1 MKQISV
7 KGEIMNDVANTNK
20 GEYELIENNLLAFNL
35 FKSEEDKKTTD
46 IFAISSPFEYALPQL
61 IDNNTSLNLAN
72 IIDINGEP
80 LFNFVDRHLNPKPKV
95 YDKKNDNFYELDF
108 ASLSEKTKKK
118 LENGTFKVGNSKKI
132 NGNYRAV
139 IVDTTKNNVRVE
151 DVTLKKVEKKSNN
164 TDDSSKVDLSTQVQ
178 LKQIYDLLL
187 DMKAS
192 QEFQI
197 NWDRNNSILPPFFSA
212 RTKVL
217 QALNTVSLEEK
228 IHLLNEANTY
238 MEDSVS
244 AIKADLISNK
254 EEIIK
259 RTKQVDYLYDSLK
272 RHADF
277 ILNDTEIMTKIVGM
291 QVYIDLSLNNKAM
304 ALERL
309 TSYNGVMELLTQPDI
324 TTSRGL
330 LLNLLQK
337 IPRINR
343 AKWLKNSDKISL
355 LELINSHYKYGKN
368 DIDLFINL
376 QEKLHE
382 ANDTNNT
389 FLTNLENKKLEI
401 GDKSDV
407 RESN

>member
-1 MKQISV
+1 
-7 KGEIMNDVANTNK
+7 MNDVANTNK

-139 IVDTTKNNVRVE
+139 IADTTKNNVRVE

-164 TDDSSKVDLSTQVQ
+164 TDDSSRVDLSTQVQ

-291 QVYIDLSLNNKAM
+291 QLYIDLSLNNKAM

-324 TTSRGL
+324 TTNRGL
-330 LLNLLQK
+330 LINLLQK

>member
-1 MKQISV
+1 
-7 KGEIMNDVANTNK
+7 MNDVANTNK

-164 TDDSSKVDLSTQVQ
+164 TDDSSRVDLSTQVQ

-291 QVYIDLSLNNKAM
+291 QLYIDLSLNNKAM

-309 TSYNGVMELLTQPDI
+309 TTYNGVMELLTQPDI
-324 TTSRGL
+324 TTNRGL
-330 LLNLLQK
+330 LINLLQK

>member
-1 MKQISV
+1 
-7 KGEIMNDVANTNK
+7 MNDVANTNK

-217 QALNTVSLEEK
+217 QALNSVSLDEK

>member
-1 MKQISV
+1 
-7 KGEIMNDVANTNK
+7 MNDVANTNK
-20 GEYELIENNLLAFNL
+20 DEYELIENNLLAFNL

-132 NGNYRAV
+132 DGNYRAV

-164 TDDSSKVDLSTQVQ
+164 TDDSSRVDLSTQVQ

-217 QALNTVSLEEK
+217 QALNSVSLDEK

-291 QVYIDLSLNNKAM
+291 QLYIDLSLNNKAM

-324 TTSRGL
+324 TTNRGL
-330 LLNLLQK
+330 LINLLQK

>member
-1 MKQISV
+1 
-7 KGEIMNDVANTNK
+7 MNDVANTNK
-20 GEYELIENNLLAFNL
+20 DEYELIENNLLAFSL

-46 IFAISSPFEYALPQL
+46 IFAISSPFEYALPKL

-80 LFNFVDRHLNPKPKV
+80 LFNFIDKHLNPKPKV

-108 ASLSEKTKKK
+108 ASLSEKTKKN

-132 NGNYRAV
+132 DSNYRAV
-139 IVDTTKNNVRVE
+139 IVDTTKNNVHVE

-164 TDDSSKVDLSTQVQ
+164 TDDSSRVDLSTQVQ

-217 QALNTVSLEEK
+217 QALNTVSLDEK

-291 QVYIDLSLNNKAM
+291 QLYIDLSLNNKAM

-324 TTSRGL
+324 TTNRGL

>member
-1 MKQISV
+1 
-7 KGEIMNDVANTNK
+7 MNDVANTNK
-20 GEYELIENNLLAFNL
+20 DEYELIENNLSAFNL

-132 NGNYRAV
+132 DGNYRAV

-151 DVTLKKVEKKSNN
+151 DVTLKKVEKKSNS
-164 TDDSSKVDLSTQVQ
+164 TDDSSRVDLATQVQ

-217 QALNTVSLEEK
+217 QALNTVSLDEK

-291 QVYIDLSLNNKAM
+291 QLYIDLSLNNKAM

-324 TTSRGL
+324 TTNRGL

-389 FLTNLENKKLEI
+389 FLTNLENKKI

>member
-1 MKQISV
+1 
-7 KGEIMNDVANTNK
+7 MNDVANTNK
-20 GEYELIENNLLAFNL
+20 DEYELIENNLLAFSL

-46 IFAISSPFEYALPQL
+46 IFAISSPFEYALPKL

-80 LFNFVDRHLNPKPKV
+80 LFNFIDKHLNPKPKV

-108 ASLSEKTKKK
+108 ASLSEKTKKN
-118 LENGTFKVGNSKKI
+118 LENGTFKVVNSKKI
-132 NGNYRAV
+132 DSNYRAV

-164 TDDSSKVDLSTQVQ
+164 TDDSSRVDLSTQVQ

-217 QALNTVSLEEK
+217 QALNTVSLDEK

-291 QVYIDLSLNNKAM
+291 QLYIDLSLNNKAM

-324 TTSRGL
+324 TTNRGL

>member
-1 MKQISV
+1 
-7 KGEIMNDVANTNK
+7 MNDVANTNK

-132 NGNYRAV
+132 DGNYRAV

-164 TDDSSKVDLSTQVQ
+164 TDDSSRVDLSTQVQ

-217 QALNTVSLEEK
+217 QALNSVSLDEK

-291 QVYIDLSLNNKAM
+291 QLYIDLSLNNKAM

-324 TTSRGL
+324 TTNRGL

>member
-1 MKQISV
+1 
-7 KGEIMNDVANTNK
+7 MNDVANTNK

-164 TDDSSKVDLSTQVQ
+164 TDDSSRVDLSTQVQ

-259 RTKQVDYLYDSLK
+259 RTKQVDYLYGSLK

-291 QVYIDLSLNNKAM
+291 QLYIDLSLNNKAM
-304 ALERL
+304 ALERI

-324 TTSRGL
+324 TTNRGL

>member
-1 MKQISV
+1 
-7 KGEIMNDVANTNK
+7 MNDVANTNK
-20 GEYELIENNLLAFNL
+20 DEYELIENNLLAFNL

-72 IIDINGEP
+72 IIDFNGEP

-118 LENGTFKVGNSKKI
+118 LENGNFKVGNSKKI
-132 NGNYRAV
+132 DGNYRAV

-151 DVTLKKVEKKSNN
+151 DVTLKKVEKKHNN
-164 TDDSSKVDLSTQVQ
+164 TDDSSRVDLSTQIQ

-217 QALNTVSLEEK
+217 QALNSVSLDEK

-277 ILNDTEIMTKIVGM
+277 ILNDTEIMT
-291 QVYIDLSLNNKAM
+291 
-304 ALERL
+304 
-309 TSYNGVMELLTQPDI
+309 LLTQPDI
-324 TTSRGL
+324 TTNRGL
-330 LLNLLQK
+330 LINLLQK

-382 ANDTNNT
+382 ANNTNNT

>member
-1 MKQISV
+1 
-7 KGEIMNDVANTNK
+7 MNDVANTNK
-20 GEYELIENNLLAFNL
+20 DEYELIENNLLAFNL

-217 QALNTVSLEEK
+217 QSLNTVSLEEK

-291 QVYIDLSLNNKAM
+291 QLYIDLSLNNKAM

>member
-1 MKQISV
+1 
-7 KGEIMNDVANTNK
+7 MNDVANTNK

-132 NGNYRAV
+132 DGNYRAV

-164 TDDSSKVDLSTQVQ
+164 TDDSSRVDLSTQVQ

-291 QVYIDLSLNNKAM
+291 QLYIDLSLNNKAM

-382 ANDTNNT
+382 ANDTNNI

>member
-1 MKQISV
+1 
-7 KGEIMNDVANTNK
+7 MNDVATTNK

-178 LKQIYDLLL
+178 LKQIYGLLL

-217 QALNTVSLEEK
+217 QSLNTVSLEEK

-291 QVYIDLSLNNKAM
+291 QLYIDLSLNNKAM

>member
-1 MKQISV
+1 
-7 KGEIMNDVANTNK
+7 MNDVANTNK

-132 NGNYRAV
+132 DGNYRAV

-164 TDDSSKVDLSTQVQ
+164 TDDSSRVDLSTQVQ

-217 QALNTVSLEEK
+217 QALNTVSLDEK

-291 QVYIDLSLNNKAM
+291 QLYIDLSLNNKAM

-324 TTSRGL
+324 TTNRGL
-330 LLNLLQK
+330 LINLLQK

-343 AKWLKNSDKISL
+343 AKWLKNSDKSSL

>member
-1 MKQISV
+1 
-7 KGEIMNDVANTNK
+7 MNDVANTNK
-20 GEYELIENNLLAFNL
+20 DEYELIENNLLAFSL

-46 IFAISSPFEYALPQL
+46 IFAISSPFEYALPKL

-80 LFNFVDRHLNPKPKV
+80 LFNFIDKHLNPKPKV

-108 ASLSEKTKKK
+108 ASLSEKTKKN

-132 NGNYRAV
+132 DSNYRAV

-164 TDDSSKVDLSTQVQ
+164 TDDSSRVDLSTQVQ

-217 QALNTVSLEEK
+217 QALNTVSLDEK

-291 QVYIDLSLNNKAM
+291 QLYIDLSLNNKAM

-324 TTSRGL
+324 TTNRGL

-337 IPRINR
+337 IPRKNR

>member
-1 MKQISV
+1 
-7 KGEIMNDVANTNK
+7 MNDVANTNK
-20 GEYELIENNLLAFNL
+20 DEYELIENNLLAFNL

-118 LENGTFKVGNSKKI
+118 LENGNFKVGNSKKI
-132 NGNYRAV
+132 DGNYRAV

-151 DVTLKKVEKKSNN
+151 DVTLKKVEKKHNN
-164 TDDSSKVDLSTQVQ
+164 TDDSSRVDLSTQIQ

-217 QALNTVSLEEK
+217 QALNTVSLDEK
-228 IHLLNEANTY
+228 IHLLNESNTY

-291 QVYIDLSLNNKAM
+291 QLYIDLSLNNKAM

-309 TSYNGVMELLTQPDI
+309 TSYNGVMELLTKPDI
-324 TTSRGL
+324 TTNRGL
-330 LLNLLQK
+330 LINLLQK

-382 ANDTNNT
+382 ANNTNNT

>member
-1 MKQISV
+1 
-7 KGEIMNDVANTNK
+7 MNDVANTNK
-20 GEYELIENNLLAFNL
+20 DEYELIENNLLAFSL

-46 IFAISSPFEYALPQL
+46 IFAISSPFEYALPKL

-80 LFNFVDRHLNPKPKV
+80 LFNFIDKHLNPKPKV

-108 ASLSEKTKKK
+108 ASLSEKTKKN

-132 NGNYRAV
+132 DSNYRAV

-164 TDDSSKVDLSTQVQ
+164 TDDSSRVDLSTQVQ

-217 QALNTVSLEEK
+217 QALNTVSLDEK

-291 QVYIDLSLNNKAM
+291 QLYIDLSLNNKAM

-324 TTSRGL
+324 TTNRGL

-368 DIDLFINL
+368 DIDLYINL

>member
-1 MKQISV
+1 
-7 KGEIMNDVANTNK
+7 MNDVANTNK
-20 GEYELIENNLLAFNL
+20 DEYELIENNLLAFSL

-46 IFAISSPFEYALPQL
+46 IFAISSPFEYALPKL

-80 LFNFVDRHLNPKPKV
+80 LFNFIDKHLNPKPKV

-108 ASLSEKTKKK
+108 ASLSEKTKKN

-132 NGNYRAV
+132 DGNYRAV

-164 TDDSSKVDLSTQVQ
+164 TDDSSRVDLSTQVQ

-217 QALNTVSLEEK
+217 QALNTVSLDEK

-291 QVYIDLSLNNKAM
+291 QLYIDLSLNNKAM

-324 TTSRGL
+324 TTNRGL

-343 AKWLKNSDKISL
+343 AKWLKYSDKISL

>member
-1 MKQISV
+1 
-7 KGEIMNDVANTNK
+7 MNDVANTNK
-20 GEYELIENNLLAFNL
+20 DEYELIENNLLAFSL

-46 IFAISSPFEYALPQL
+46 IFAISSPFEYALPKS

-80 LFNFVDRHLNPKPKV
+80 LFNFIDKHLNPKPKV

-108 ASLSEKTKKK
+108 ASLSEKTKKN

-132 NGNYRAV
+132 DGNYRAV

-164 TDDSSKVDLSTQVQ
+164 TDDSSRVDLSTQVQ

-217 QALNTVSLEEK
+217 QALNTVSLDEK

-291 QVYIDLSLNNKAM
+291 QLYIDLSLNNKAM

-324 TTSRGL
+324 TTNRGL

-401 GDKSDV
+401 GDKSNA

>member
-1 MKQISV
+1 
-7 KGEIMNDVANTNK
+7 MNDVANTNK
-20 GEYELIENNLLAFNL
+20 DEYELIENNLLAFSL

-46 IFAISSPFEYALPQL
+46 IFAISSPFEYALPKL

-72 IIDINGEP
+72 IIDIKGEP
-80 LFNFVDRHLNPKPKV
+80 LFNFIDKHLNPKPKV

-108 ASLSEKTKKK
+108 ASLSEKTKKN

-132 NGNYRAV
+132 DSNYRAV

-164 TDDSSKVDLSTQVQ
+164 TDDSSRVDLSTQVQ

-217 QALNTVSLEEK
+217 QALNTVSLDEK

-291 QVYIDLSLNNKAM
+291 QLYIDLSLNNKAM

-324 TTSRGL
+324 TTNRGL

>member
-1 MKQISV
+1 
-7 KGEIMNDVANTNK
+7 MNDVANTNK
-20 GEYELIENNLLAFNL
+20 DEYELIENNLLAFNL

-80 LFNFVDRHLNPKPKV
+80 LFNFVDRHLNPRPKV

-132 NGNYRAV
+132 DGNFRAV

-164 TDDSSKVDLSTQVQ
+164 TDDSSRVDLSTQVQ

-212 RTKVL
+212 RTKIL
-217 QALNTVSLEEK
+217 QALNTVSLDEK
-228 IHLLNEANTY
+228 IYLLNEANTY

-291 QVYIDLSLNNKAM
+291 QLYIDLSLNNKAM

-324 TTSRGL
+324 TTNRGL

>member
-1 MKQISV
+1 
-7 KGEIMNDVANTNK
+7 MNDVANTNK

-151 DVTLKKVEKKSNN
+151 DVTIKKVEKKSNN
-164 TDDSSKVDLSTQVQ
+164 TDDSSRVDLSTQVQ

-217 QALNTVSLEEK
+217 QALNSVSLDEK

-291 QVYIDLSLNNKAM
+291 QLYIDLSLNNKAM

>member
-1 MKQISV
+1 
-7 KGEIMNDVANTNK
+7 MNDVANTNK
-20 GEYELIENNLLAFNL
+20 DEYELIENNLLAFSL

-46 IFAISSPFEYALPQL
+46 IFAISSPFEYALPKL

-80 LFNFVDRHLNPKPKV
+80 LFNFIDKHLNPKPKV

-108 ASLSEKTKKK
+108 ASLSEKTKKN

-132 NGNYRAV
+132 DGNYRAV

-164 TDDSSKVDLSTQVQ
+164 TEDSSRVDLSTQVQ

-217 QALNTVSLEEK
+217 QALNTVSLDEK

-291 QVYIDLSLNNKAM
+291 QLYIDLSLNNKAM

-324 TTSRGL
+324 TTNRGL

>member
-1 MKQISV
+1 
-7 KGEIMNDVANTNK
+7 MNDVANTNK
-20 GEYELIENNLLAFNL
+20 DEYELIENNLLAFSL
-35 FKSEEDKKTTD
+35 FKSEEDKKATD
-46 IFAISSPFEYALPQL
+46 IFAISSPFEYALPKL

-80 LFNFVDRHLNPKPKV
+80 LFNFIDKHLNPKPKV

-108 ASLSEKTKKK
+108 ASLSEKTKKN

-132 NGNYRAV
+132 DSNYRAV

-164 TDDSSKVDLSTQVQ
+164 TDDSSRVDLSTQVQ

-217 QALNTVSLEEK
+217 QALNTVSLDEK

-291 QVYIDLSLNNKAM
+291 QLYIDLSLNNKAM

-324 TTSRGL
+324 TTNRGL

>member
-1 MKQISV
+1 
-7 KGEIMNDVANTNK
+7 MNEVANTNK
-20 GEYELIENNLLAFNL
+20 DEYELIENNLLAFNL

-108 ASLSEKTKKK
+108 ASLSEKTKKN

-132 NGNYRAV
+132 DGNYRAV

-164 TDDSSKVDLSTQVQ
+164 TDDSSRVDLSTQVQ

-217 QALNTVSLEEK
+217 QALNTVSLDEK
-228 IHLLNEANTY
+228 IHLLNESNTY

-291 QVYIDLSLNNKAM
+291 QLYIDLSLNNKAM

-309 TSYNGVMELLTQPDI
+309 TSYNGVMELLTKPDI
-324 TTSRGL
+324 TTNRGL
-330 LLNLLQK
+330 LFNLLQK

-389 FLTNLENKKLEI
+389 FLTNLENKELEI
-401 GDKSDV
+401 GDNSDV

>member
-1 MKQISV
+1 
-7 KGEIMNDVANTNK
+7 MNDVANTNK

-291 QVYIDLSLNNKAM
+291 QLYIDLSLNNKAM

-389 FLTNLENKKLEI
+389 FSLNYFLFI
-401 GDKSDV
+401 GDWG
-407 RESN
+407 

>member
-1 MKQISV
+1 
-7 KGEIMNDVANTNK
+7 MNDVANTNK
-20 GEYELIENNLLAFNL
+20 DEYELIENNLLAFNL

-132 NGNYRAV
+132 DGNYRAV

-164 TDDSSKVDLSTQVQ
+164 TDDSSRVDLSTQVQ

-197 NWDRNNSILPPFFSA
+197 NWARNNSILPPFFSA

-217 QALNTVSLEEK
+217 QALNTVSLDEK

-291 QVYIDLSLNNKAM
+291 QLYIDLSLNNKAM

-324 TTSRGL
+324 TTNRGL

-389 FLTNLENKKLEI
+389 FLTNLENQKLEI

>member
-1 MKQISV
+1 
-7 KGEIMNDVANTNK
+7 MNDVANTNK
-20 GEYELIENNLLAFNL
+20 DEYELIENNLLAFSL

-46 IFAISSPFEYALPQL
+46 IFAISSPFEYALPKL

-80 LFNFVDRHLNPKPKV
+80 LFNFIDKHLNPKPKV

-108 ASLSEKTKKK
+108 ASLSEKTKKN

-132 NGNYRAV
+132 DGNYRAV

-164 TDDSSKVDLSTQVQ
+164 TDDSSRVDLSTQVQ

-217 QALNTVSLEEK
+217 QALNTVSLDEK

-291 QVYIDLSLNNKAM
+291 QLYIDLSLNNKAM

-324 TTSRGL
+324 TTNRGL

-382 ANDTNNT
+382 ANNTNNS

>member
-1 MKQISV
+1 
-7 KGEIMNDVANTNK
+7 MNDVANTNK
-20 GEYELIENNLLAFNL
+20 DEYELIENNLLAFSL

-46 IFAISSPFEYALPQL
+46 IFAISSPFEYALPKL

-80 LFNFVDRHLNPKPKV
+80 LFNFIDKHLNPKPKV

-108 ASLSEKTKKK
+108 ANLSEKTKKN

-132 NGNYRAV
+132 DGNYRAV

-164 TDDSSKVDLSTQVQ
+164 TDDSSRVDLSTQVQ

-217 QALNTVSLEEK
+217 QALNTVSLDEK

-291 QVYIDLSLNNKAM
+291 QLYIDLSLNNKAM

-324 TTSRGL
+324 TTNRGL

-343 AKWLKNSDKISL
+343 DKWLKNSDKISL

-382 ANDTNNT
+382 ANNTNNT

>member
-1 MKQISV
+1 
-7 KGEIMNDVANTNK
+7 MNDVANTNK
-20 GEYELIENNLLAFNL
+20 DEYELIENNLLAFSL

-46 IFAISSPFEYALPQL
+46 IFAISSPFEYALPKL

-80 LFNFVDRHLNPKPKV
+80 LFNFIDKHLNPKPKV

-108 ASLSEKTKKK
+108 ANLSEKTKKN

-132 NGNYRAV
+132 DGNYRAV

-164 TDDSSKVDLSTQVQ
+164 TDDSSRVDLSTQVQ

-217 QALNTVSLEEK
+217 QALNTVSLDEK

-291 QVYIDLSLNNKAM
+291 QLYIDLSLNNKAM

-324 TTSRGL
+324 TTNRGL

-343 AKWLKNSDKISL
+343 DKWLKNSDKISL

>member
-1 MKQISV
+1 
-7 KGEIMNDVANTNK
+7 MNDVANTNK
-20 GEYELIENNLLAFNL
+20 DEYELIENNLLAFNL

-72 IIDINGEP
+72 IIDINEEP

-132 NGNYRAV
+132 DGNYRAV

-164 TDDSSKVDLSTQVQ
+164 TDDSSRVDLSTQVQ

-217 QALNTVSLEEK
+217 QALNTVSLDEK

-291 QVYIDLSLNNKAM
+291 QLYIDLSLNNKAM

-309 TSYNGVMELLTQPDI
+309 TSYNVVMELLTQPDI
-324 TTSRGL
+324 TTNRGL

-355 LELINSHYKYGKN
+355 LELINNHYKYGKN

>member
-1 MKQISV
+1 
-7 KGEIMNDVANTNK
+7 MNDVANTNK
-20 GEYELIENNLLAFNL
+20 DEYELIENNLLAFSL

-46 IFAISSPFEYALPQL
+46 IFAISSPFEYALPKL

-80 LFNFVDRHLNPKPKV
+80 LFNFIDKHPNPKPKV

-108 ASLSEKTKKK
+108 ANLSEKTKKN

-132 NGNYRAV
+132 DGNYRAV

-164 TDDSSKVDLSTQVQ
+164 TDDSSRVDLSTQVQ

-217 QALNTVSLEEK
+217 QALNTVSLDEK

-291 QVYIDLSLNNKAM
+291 QLYIDLSLNNKAM

-324 TTSRGL
+324 TTNRGL

-343 AKWLKNSDKISL
+343 DKWLKNSDKISL

>member
-1 MKQISV
+1 
-7 KGEIMNDVANTNK
+7 MNDVANTNK
-20 GEYELIENNLLAFNL
+20 DEYELIENNLLAFNL

-72 IIDINGEP
+72 IIDFNGEP

-118 LENGTFKVGNSKKI
+118 LENGNFKVGNSKKI
-132 NGNYRAV
+132 DGNYRAV

-151 DVTLKKVEKKSNN
+151 DVTLNKLEKKHNN
-164 TDDSSKVDLSTQVQ
+164 TDDSSRVDLSTQIQ

-217 QALNTVSLEEK
+217 QALNSVSLDEK

-291 QVYIDLSLNNKAM
+291 QLYIDLSLNNKAM
-304 ALERL
+304 AIERL

-324 TTSRGL
+324 TTNRGL
-330 LLNLLQK
+330 LINLLQK

-382 ANDTNNT
+382 ANNTNNT

>member
-1 MKQISV
+1 
-7 KGEIMNDVANTNK
+7 MNDVATTNK

-217 QALNTVSLEEK
+217 QSLNTVSLEEK

-291 QVYIDLSLNNKAM
+291 QLYIDLSLNNKAM

-376 QEKLHE
+376 QEKIHE

>member
-1 MKQISV
+1 
-7 KGEIMNDVANTNK
+7 MNDVANTNK
-20 GEYELIENNLLAFNL
+20 DEYELIENNLLAFSL

-46 IFAISSPFEYALPQL
+46 IFAISSPFEYALPKL

-118 LENGTFKVGNSKKI
+118 LENGNFKVGNSKKI
-132 NGNYRAV
+132 DGNYRAV

-151 DVTLKKVEKKSNN
+151 DVTLKKVEKKHNN
-164 TDDSSKVDLSTQVQ
+164 TDDSSRVDLSTQIQ

-217 QALNTVSLEEK
+217 QALNSVSLDEK

-291 QVYIDLSLNNKAM
+291 QLYIDLSLNNKAM
-304 ALERL
+304 AIERL

-324 TTSRGL
+324 TTNRGL
-330 LLNLLQK
+330 LINLLQK

-382 ANDTNNT
+382 ANNTNNT

>member
-1 MKQISV
+1 
-7 KGEIMNDVANTNK
+7 MNDVANMNK
-20 GEYELIENNLLAFNL
+20 DEYELIENNLSAFNL

-132 NGNYRAV
+132 DGNYRAV

-151 DVTLKKVEKKSNN
+151 DVTLKKVEKKSNS
-164 TDDSSKVDLSTQVQ
+164 TDDSSRVDLATQVQ

-217 QALNTVSLEEK
+217 QALNTVSLDEK

-291 QVYIDLSLNNKAM
+291 QLYIDLSLNNKAM

-324 TTSRGL
+324 TTNRGL

-389 FLTNLENKKLEI
+389 FLTNLENKKI

>member
-1 MKQISV
+1 
-7 KGEIMNDVANTNK
+7 MNDVANTNK

-132 NGNYRAV
+132 DGNYRAV

-164 TDDSSKVDLSTQVQ
+164 TDDSSRVDLSTQVQ

-217 QALNTVSLEEK
+217 QALNSVSLDEK
-228 IHLLNEANTY
+228 IHLLNEANIY

-291 QVYIDLSLNNKAM
+291 QLYIDLSLNNKAM

-324 TTSRGL
+324 TTNRGL
-330 LLNLLQK
+330 LINLLQK